1 MTVGAVILAAG
12 FGRRFSALEA
22 GSDKRLYALG
32 NNTVAQTTVATYR
45 RVFSQV
51 RVVVRPDDN
60 KLINQLD
67 DFDIEVCI
75 AKDAHQGMGHSLAAG
90 FENLPWRY
98 AFVALLD
105 MPFILNSTL
114 NTIKTHALK
123 HPDKFIRPH
132 YVDAMGKRSTAFG
145 HPIGIPSQYFSEV
158 TKSSGD
164 TGAKRLLQAHV
175 DLVLGLDLNDPGI
188 IQDIDV
194 PGDLGRGAPT

>member
-22 GSDKRLYALG
+22 GADKRLHALG
-32 NNTVAQTTVATYR
+32 SNTVAQTTVATYR

-51 RVVVRPDDN
+51 RVVVRSDDN
-60 KLINQLD
+60 KLIKQLD
-67 DFDIEVCI
+67 DLDIEACI
-75 AKDAHQGMGHSLAAG
+75 AKDAHKGMGHSLAAG
-90 FENLPWRY
+90 FQNLPWRF

-105 MPFILNSTL
+105 MPFILASTL
-114 NTIKTHALK
+114 NTIKTHALE
-123 HPDKFIRPH
+123 HPDRFIRPH
-132 YVDAMGKRSTAFG
+132 YVDATGKRSTAFA

-158 TKSSGD
+158 AESSGD

-175 DLVLGLDLNDPGI
+175 KLVLGLDFNDPGI

-194 PGDLGRGAPT
+194 PSDLGRGAST

>member
-22 GSDKRLYALG
+22 GADKRLHTLG
-32 NNTVAQTTVATYR
+32 SYTVAQTTVATYR

-51 RVVVRPDDN
+51 RVVVRPGDN

-67 DFDIEVCI
+67 DFDIEACI
-75 AKDAHQGMGHSLAAG
+75 ATDAHKGMGHSLAAG
-90 FENLPWRY
+90 FQNLPWQF

-105 MPFILNSTL
+105 MPFILASTL
-114 NTIKTHALK
+114 NTIKTQALK

-158 TKSSGD
+158 AESSGD
-164 TGAKRLLQAHV
+164 TGAKQLLQTHV
-175 DLVLGLDLNDPGI
+175 DLVRGLDFNDPGI
-188 IQDIDV
+188 VQDIDV
-194 PGDLGRGAPT
+194 PADLGRGAPT